1 MDPPT
6 EEFKELLAIQM
17 LDAVNLLHQKHIAH
31 ENITTQHFLFSSSND
46 YPVLLKL
53 CNLKFTSTVNL
64 RNTEDSASVNES
76 QIRINPMGEI

>member
-1 MDPPT
+1 
-6 EEFKELLAIQM
+6 M

-31 ENITTQHFLFSSSND
+31 GNITTQHFLFSSSQD

-53 CNLKFTSTVNL
+53 GNFKLTSTVYL

-76 QIRINPMGEI
+76 QIGIHPMGEI